1 MTMTLQ
7 ENLAIADFDLRE
19 MDADAGVLGEEEFRA
34 KWHARVADAVRGHD
48 GPGLLSSGD
57 SVNVEAQVAMLRERT
72 AYIPTPRA
80 VEWARQMVRVNHH
93 NSVFSSPATPV
104 PYAFDHIKKTF
115 TCLVPAALRY
125 QTFARAHELHSLTFA
140 RIGWTVLP

>member
-1 MTMTLQ
+1 MRSWT
-7 ENLAIADFDLRE
+7 A
-19 MDADAGVLGEEEFRA
+19 
-34 KWHARVADAVRGHD
+34 
-48 GPGLLSSGD
+48 
-57 SVNVEAQVAMLRERT
+57 EAT
-72 AYIPTPRA
+72 AFGA

-104 PYAFDHIKKTF
+104 PYAFDHIKKTY

-140 RIGWTVLP
+140 RVGWTVLP